1 MIIPFYDINTTHTAY
16 TIVYTAYYKYYL
28 ITSNTL
34 NALVMVLYGIG
45 EIFNYVGA
53 NIGTNNNKNSN
64 NNNTHNDLLDQG

>member
-1 MIIPFYDINTTHTAY
+1 M
-16 TIVYTAYYKYYL
+16 L

-34 NALVMVLYGIG
+34 NALGMTLYGIG